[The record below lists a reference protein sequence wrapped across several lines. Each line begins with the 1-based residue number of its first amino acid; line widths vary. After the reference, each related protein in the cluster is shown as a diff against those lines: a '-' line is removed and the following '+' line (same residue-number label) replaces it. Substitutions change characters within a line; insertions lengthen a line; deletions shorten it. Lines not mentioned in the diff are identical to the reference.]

1 MAIAQ
6 HPFGGLKA
14 DAIETKADLLLEQ
27 VVEGL
32 TNH

>member
-1 MAIAQ
+1 MAIAI

-14 DAIETKADLLLEQ
+14 DAVETKADLLLEQ

-32 TNH
+32 TNN